1 MSRIHGGL
9 PDYLAPGLSILFV
22 GINPGLRSSKVG
34 HHYAGPSN
42 RFWKLLYE
50 AKLVPDRL
58 TCQDDRRLLTFGYGL
73 TNLIARP
80 TSGTRDLTE
89 QDFLQGRE
97 ALLAKI
103 TRYQPAIVAVLGMSV
118 ARVLWDHEDLVSSGQ
133 DKPKERILPGFQ
145 SRSLAGVPVCVLP
158 NPSGRNAHY
167 SYHVMTN
174 LFVELKNVSLKLSQ
188 GQANQT
194 CS

>member
-1 MSRIHGGL
+1 MDGGL

-22 GINPGLRSSKVG
+22 GINPGLHSSKAG

-42 RFWKLLYE
+42 RFWKLLYD

-58 TCQDDRRLLTFGYGL
+58 SYQDDGRMLSFGYGL

-80 TSGTRDLTE
+80 TAGTKDLTE
-89 QDFLQGRE
+89 HDFLQGRE

-103 TRYQPAIVAVLGMSV
+103 SRFQPAIVAVLGMSV
-118 ARVLWDHEDLVSSGQ
+118 AQVLWSHQDLDVVEQIDSTRRIRPGLQ
-133 DKPKERILPGFQ
+133 PKT
-145 SRSLAGVPVCVLP
+145 LADVPVFVLP

-167 SYHVMTN
+167 SYQVMMN
-174 LFVELKNVSLKLSQ
+174 LYIELKHVAMRLSQ
-188 GQANQT
+188 EQAKQK